1 MVDWID
7 RVQKSEGKKSQQQ
20 QSTTSTDQQSR
31 AAIRWKYP
39 QIELA
44 GGVTD
49 ISQWWLFSKLC
60 STSQHICWL
69 VELINNDVNLLFCLM
84 LCFGVVS
91 VLFLSL
97 YNNHWYLHRHIYL
110 NNNFCL
116 PVDVENQFRTALLL
130 NIFKSV
136 SIVFNNV

>member
-1 MVDWID
+1 MADWVD
-7 RVQKSEGKKSQQQ
+7 RGQKSEGKKSQQQ

-31 AAIRWKYP
+31 AEIRWKYP
-39 QIELA
+39 KIELA
-44 GGVTD
+44 DGVTD

-60 STSQHICWL
+60 STSQHICWV
-69 VELINNDVNLLFCLM
+69 VELINYDVNLLFFLM
-84 LCFGVVS
+84 LYFGVMS

-97 YNNHWYLHRHIYL
+97 YNNHWYLHHHIYL

-130 NIFKSV
+130 NIFKSA
-136 SIVFNNV
+136 SIVF